1 MKLLTKRAC
10 LPTANRWAIDDRL
23 LGKGLG
29 ITTQDGVRL
38 LKADPHLPRDLIA
51 TAAAIF
57 VSDPF
62 TNILRYQ
69 PQQVHHQ
76 DESWID
82 TIELPLH
89 TASAPDGVLN
99 TDVDE
104 ESWCKYTGTL
114 RFRS

>member
-1 MKLLTKRAC
+1 M
-10 LPTANRWAIDDRL
+10 
-23 LGKGLG
+23 
-29 ITTQDGVRL
+29 VRL